1 MQLLLIDDH
10 PLIHLALRALLADF
24 EPAVT
29 LHAAT
34 AAATA
39 RGWLAEGRVFDLV
52 LLDLQLADADGFAV
66 LDELRQSHPAL
77 PIAVMSAGDSMA
89 DVIRAIDQGAMAFI
103 PKTSDP
109 ALMKEALQL
118 VVAGGIYVPP
128 MRMTAEAPP
137 PVRMDQAQAPAMPAA
152 PLAASLGALPIT
164 ARQHEVLR
172 GLLHGKPNKLIAQ
185 ELGISADTVK
195 DHVQAIFRAL
205 GVNSRTQ
212 AVLAV
217 SQLSQ

>member
-1 MQLLLIDDH
+1 MQVLLIDDH

-24 EPAVT
+24 EPPVT
-29 LHAAT
+29 LQAAT

-39 RGWLAEGRVFDLV
+39 REWLAEGRVFDLV
-52 LLDLQLADADGFAV
+52 LLDLQLADADGFTV

-77 PIAVMSAGDSMA
+77 PIAVMSSGDSMA

-128 MRMTAEAPP
+128 MKLTAEPP
-137 PVRMDQAQAPAMPAA
+137 PPPPRSGAVAPVPES
-152 PLAASLGALPIT
+152 PRPASLEALPIT